1 MSIPGTHCRAV
12 PPCPLSLSLL
22 SLHGGSEN
30 CQSSDW
36 LVPDKGPL
44 NGRVCVCVGV
54 WTLVGPRNHDTR
66 GPGAP
71 RGRGILGG
79 APGDVAFCRNSV
91 TTCCV
96 MTQRCSATFAAR
108 SHSLWLDYRRQF
120 ARQWPRL
127 WTVCSRHKLHDC
139 GSVRNPSTSLRVTHT
154 HTHTCLLYTSPSPRD

>member
-1 MSIPGTHCRAV
+1 MYTSWTRTLTGWLPRAKNSRPHSSCRSDVMSIRGTHCRAV
-12 PPCPLSLSLL
+12 PACPLSLSLL

-71 RGRGILGG
+71 RVRGILGG

-108 SHSLWLDYRRQF
+108 SHSL
-120 ARQWPRL
+120 
-127 WTVCSRHKLHDC
+127 
-139 GSVRNPSTSLRVTHT
+139 
-154 HTHTCLLYTSPSPRD
+154 